1 VSETLIAVL
10 IIVVPRILFFGL
22 IFLLLKFVLIKIHD
36 GMDSALDMS
45 RKSIKMCEEQL
56 VVQKELLSEL
66 REIKTLL
73 EKR

>member
-1 VSETLIAVL
+1 MSETLIAVL